1 MFAIDDSTDFGARA
15 LSRLQNDIIIW
26 LIVVDETNT
35 PRPTPVWFIWDG
47 EQIVIYS
54 QPNQLKI
61 RSIEANPRVSLHF
74 NSDEQGG
81 NIVVLTGNARVAP
94 EMPEPKEI
102 PAYVEKYSQVIAA
115 MGADPDQM
123 SATFSTAIVVTPDR
137 LSGH

>member
-1 MFAIDDSTDFGARA
+1 MFAIDDSTEFGARA

-102 PAYVEKYSQVIAA
+102 PAYVEKYTQVIAA
-115 MGADPDQM
+115 MGADPDQL

>member
-1 MFAIDDSTDFGARA
+1 MFAIDDSTEFGARA

-115 MGADPDQM
+115 MGADPDQL

>member
-1 MFAIDDSTDFGARA
+1 
-15 LSRLQNDIIIW
+15 
-26 LIVVDETNT
+26 
-35 PRPTPVWFIWDG
+35 VWFIWDG

-74 NSDEQGG
+74 NSDEHGG
-81 NIVVLTGNARVAP
+81 NIVVLTGAARVAP

-102 PAYVEKYSQVIAA
+102 PAYVEKYTQVIAA